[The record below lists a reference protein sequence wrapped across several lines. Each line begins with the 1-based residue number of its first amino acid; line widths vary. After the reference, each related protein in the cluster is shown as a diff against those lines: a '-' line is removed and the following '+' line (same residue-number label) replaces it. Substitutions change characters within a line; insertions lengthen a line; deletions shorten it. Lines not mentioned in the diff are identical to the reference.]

1 MNKLDFEEFKNIS
14 KIHMIGIGGISMSG
28 IAVMLKKSGFEVT
41 GSDSMGSDMVKMLES
56 ENIPV
61 FIGSNPNLVHDA
73 DVVVYTAAINK
84 NTDKEYLE
92 AINLGIPTFE
102 RAPFL
107 GKLLKIYEKPIC
119 IAGMHGKTTTTSM
132 VASALQTAKVNPTV
146 LVGSKL
152 KELNNLNYCIGD
164 NKYFVLES
172 CEYVD
177 SFLNFPGD
185 TAVILNIEE
194 DHLDYFKDLED
205 IKDSF
210 IKFISLIHENGNLVV
225 NIDSENVVDVL
236 NRANDVI
243 CSKNIHVYTYSMENI
258 SSDVYAKN
266 ISLAHNRCYEF
277 DVYNKQELVCHIN
290 LNAPGIHN
298 VSNSLATIAVAIA
311 NNLDISLVKEG
322 LQEFTG
328 ASRRF
333 EYKKTIGENV
343 NVYDDYAHHPTEI
356 ITTLSTAKEKA
367 TGRIIAVF
375 EPHTYTRTIT
385 LFDKFAN
392 AFYDADIVLLADIYA
407 AREKDEGIVSSDMLA
422 ESLVE
427 NGVDAQ
433 NLHTLENIA
442 KHIHDIIKPND
453 IVLTIGAGTITKLSD
468 LL

>member
-14 KIHMIGIGGISMSG
+14 RIHMIGIGGISMSG

-41 GSDSMGSDMVKMLES
+41 GSDSMGSDMVKMLQD

-61 FIGSNPNLVHDA
+61 FIGSNPELIHNA
-73 DVVVYTAAINK
+73 DIVVYTAAINK

-92 AINLGIPTFE
+92 AIKLGIPTYE

-210 IKFISLIHENGNLVV
+210 VKFIALIHHSGNLIV
-225 NIDSENVVDVL
+225 NVDNKNVVDVL
-236 NRANDVI
+236 NMAKDIINEN
-243 CSKNIHVYTYSMENI
+243 NIHVYSYSMENTNCDI
-258 SSDVYAKN
+258 YAKN
-266 ISLAHNRCYEF
+266 ITLADNRCYEF
-277 DVYNKQELVCHIN
+277 DVYNKTELVCHVN

-298 VSNSLATIAVAIA
+298 VSNALATIAVAIS

-322 LQEFTG
+322 LEQFTG

-356 ITTLSTAKEKA
+356 ITTLSTAKEKT

-385 LFDKFAN
+385 LFDKFSN
-392 AFYDADIVLLADIYA
+392 AFYDADIVILADIYA

-422 ESLVE
+422 DALVK
-427 NGVDAQ
+427 NGVNAQ
-433 NLHTLENIA
+433 NLHTLQNIA
-442 KHIHDIIKPND
+442 KYIHEIINPND

>member
-1 MNKLDFEEFKNIS
+1 MNKNDIEEFKNIS

-28 IAVMLKKSGFEVT
+28 LAVMLKKSGFEVT
-41 GSDSMGSDMVKMLES
+41 GSDSMGSDMVRMLEE

-61 FIGSNPNLVHDA
+61 FIGSNPELVHSA

-92 AINLGIPTFE
+92 ALKLNKPIYE

-132 VASALQTAKVNPTV
+132 VASALKTANVDPTV
-146 LVGSKL
+146 LVGSRL
-152 KELNNLNYCIGD
+152 KELDNLNYRIG
-164 NKYFVLES
+164 NNEYFVLES

-177 SFLNFPGD
+177 SFLNFPGH
-185 TAVILNIEE
+185 TSVILNIEE

-210 IKFISLIHENGNLVV
+210 TKFIALTHENGNLIINSDNKNVLDVV
-225 NIDSENVVDVL
+225 NSAQDIINKRNL
-236 NRANDVI
+236 
-243 CSKNIHVYTYSMENI
+243 CVYTYSTHDTNCDI
-258 SSDVYAKN
+258 YAQN
-266 ISLAHNRCYEF
+266 VVLADNKCYEF
-277 DVYNKQELVCHIN
+277 DVYFKGEFICHTN
-290 LNAPGIHN
+290 LNAPGTHN
-298 VSNSLATIAVAIA
+298 VSNALATLAVAIA
-311 NNLDISLVKEG
+311 NNLDIPTIKAG
-322 LQEFTG
+322 LEEFTG

-343 NVYDDYAHHPTEI
+343 NIYDDYAHHPTEI
-356 ITTLSTAKEKA
+356 ITTLATAKEKS

-385 LFDKFAN
+385 LFDKFAS
-392 AFYDADIVLLADIYA
+392 AFYDADIVILADIYA

-422 ESLVE
+422 DAMVK
-427 NGVDAQ
+427 NGINAQ
-433 NLHTLENIA
+433 NLHTLDAIA
-442 KHIHDIIKPND
+442 KHIHEIIKPND

>member
-1 MNKLDFEEFKNIS
+1 MNKNDFEEFKNIS

-28 IAVMLKKSGFEVT
+28 IAVMLKKAGFVVT
-41 GSDSMGSDMVKMLES
+41 GSDSMGSNMVKMLED

-61 FIGSNPNLVHDA
+61 FIGSNPELVHAA
-73 DVVVYTAAINK
+73 DMIVYTAAINK

-92 AINLGIPTFE
+92 AVKLNKPVYE

-132 VASALQTAKVNPTV
+132 VASALQSAGVSPTV
-146 LVGSKL
+146 LVGSRL
-152 KELNNLNYCIGD
+152 KELNNLNYSIG
-164 NKYFVLES
+164 NNEYFVLES

-194 DHLDYFKDLED
+194 DHLDYFKDLDD

-210 IKFISLIHENGNLVV
+210 AKFISLIHENGNLIVNADDKNVMDVV
-225 NIDSENVVDVL
+225 NS
-236 NRANDVI
+236 
-243 CSKNIHVYTYSMENI
+243 SKNIVSDNKLNVYTYSTTNNACNI
-258 SSDVYAKN
+258 YAQN
-266 ISLAHNRCYEF
+266 ITLANHGCYSF
-277 DVYNKQELVCHIN
+277 DVYYNSAFICHIT
-290 LNAPGIHN
+290 LNAPGMHN
-298 VSNSLATIAVAIA
+298 VSNALATLAVAIA
-311 NNLDISLVKEG
+311 NNLPIDLARSG
-322 LQEFTG
+322 LEMFTG

-333 EYKKTIGENV
+333 EYKKTIEKNV
-343 NVYDDYAHHPTEI
+343 EVYDDYAHHPTEI
-356 ITTLSTAKEKA
+356 ITTLSTAKEK
-367 TGRIIAVF
+367 TKGRIIAIF
-375 EPHTYTRTIT
+375 EPHTYSRTIT

-407 AREKDEGIVSSDMLA
+407 AREKDEGVVSSDMLA
-422 ESLVE
+422 EALVK
-427 NGVDAQ
+427 NGVTAK
-433 NLHTLENIA
+433 NLHTLEKIA
-442 KHIHDIIKPND
+442 EYIHEIVEPND

>member
-1 MNKLDFEEFKNIS
+1 MNRNDFEEFKNIH

-28 IAVMLKKSGFEVT
+28 IAVMLKKSGFDVT
-41 GSDSMGSDMVKMLES
+41 GSDSMGSDMVKMLED

-61 FIGSNPNLVHDA
+61 FIGSNPELVHTA
-73 DVVVYTAAINK
+73 DIVVYTAAINK
-84 NTDKEYLE
+84 STDKEYLE
-92 AINLGIPTFE
+92 AIKLGKPAYE

-107 GKLLKIYEKPIC
+107 GKLLKRYEKPIC

-132 VASALQTAKVNPTV
+132 VASALQTAGANPTV
-146 LVGSKL
+146 LVGSRL
-152 KELNNLNYCIGD
+152 KELNNLNYTIGD

-185 TAVILNIEE
+185 TSVILNIEE

-205 IKDSF
+205 ILDSF
-210 IKFISLIHENGNLVV
+210 AKFIGLIHENGNLVV
-225 NIDSENVVDVL
+225 NADNENVLTVL
-236 NRANDVI
+236 EKTKNVI
-243 CSKNIHVYTYSMENI
+243 KERNINVCTYSTSN
-258 SSDVYAKN
+258 SNCNVYAQN
-266 ISLAHNRCYEF
+266 IKLNTNKCYEF
-277 DVYNKQELVCHIN
+277 DVCYDSKPIVHIS

-298 VSNSLATIAVAIA
+298 VSNALATVAVAIM
-311 NNLDISLVKEG
+311 NNLDISLVKSG
-322 LQEFTG
+322 LEEFTG

-356 ITTLSTAKEKA
+356 ITTLSTAKEKS
-367 TGRIIAVF
+367 TGRVIAVF
-375 EPHTYTRTIT
+375 EPHTYSRTIT

-407 AREKDEGIVSSDMLA
+407 AREKDDGTVSSDMLA
-422 ESLVE
+422 EALVK
-427 NGVDAQ
+427 NGVNAK
-433 NLHTLENIA
+433 NLHTLEKIA
-442 KHIHDIIKPND
+442 KYIHEIIMPND
-453 IVLTIGAGTITKLSD
+453 IVLTIGAGTITKLSN

>member
-1 MNKLDFEEFKNIS
+1 MNKNDFEEFKNIS

-28 IAVMLKKSGFEVT
+28 IAVMLKKAGFEVT
-41 GSDSMGSDMVKMLES
+41 GSDSMGSDMVRMLED
-56 ENIPV
+56 ENITV
-61 FIGSNPNLVHDA
+61 FIGSNPELVHSA
-73 DVVVYTAAINK
+73 DIVVYTAAINK
-84 NTDKEYLE
+84 ATDKEYLE
-92 AINLGIPTFE
+92 AVKLNKPVYE

-107 GKLLKIYEKPIC
+107 GKLLRIYEKPIC

-132 VASALQTAKVNPTV
+132 VASALKTAGVDPTV
-146 LVGSKL
+146 LVGSRL
-152 KELNNLNYCIGD
+152 KELDNLNYTIGD

-177 SFLNFPGD
+177 SFLNFPGN

-194 DHLDYFKDLED
+194 DHLDYFKDLDD

-210 IKFISLIHENGNLVV
+210 VKFISLVHENGNLIVNADNENVIDVV
-225 NIDSENVVDVL
+225 NKSE
-236 NRANDVI
+236 DVI
-243 CSKNIHVYTYSMENI
+243 NTKNINVYTYSTTDASCDI
-258 SSDVYAKN
+258 YAKN
-266 ISLAHNRCYEF
+266 ITLADNRCYEF
-277 DVYNKQELVCHIN
+277 DVYNKDSLLCHVN

-298 VSNSLATIAVAIA
+298 VSNGLATIAVAVA
-311 NNLDISLVKEG
+311 NNLNVDTVKEG
-322 LQEFTG
+322 LEEFTG

-356 ITTLSTAKEKA
+356 MTTLKTAKEKA
-367 TGRIIAVF
+367 TGRIIAIF

-422 ESLVE
+422 EALNK
-427 NGVDAQ
+427 NGVDAK
-433 NLHTLENIA
+433 NLHTLQNIA
-442 KHIHDIIKPND
+442 KHIHEIIKPND

>member
-1 MNKLDFEEFKNIS
+1 MNKNDFEEFKNIS

-28 IAVMLKKSGFEVT
+28 IAVMLKKAGFEVT
-41 GSDSMGSDMVKMLES
+41 GSDSMGSDMVTMLEDEGIS
-56 ENIPV
+56 V
-61 FIGSNPNLVHDA
+61 FIGSNPELVHDA
-73 DVVVYTAAINK
+73 DIVVYTAAINK

-92 AINLGIPTFE
+92 ALKLNKQVYE

-132 VASALQTAKVNPTV
+132 VASALKTAGVAPTV
-146 LVGSKL
+146 LVGSRL
-152 KELNNLNYCIGD
+152 KELNNLNYSIGS
-164 NKYFVLES
+164 NEYFVLES

-177 SFLNFPGD
+177 SFLNFPGN

-194 DHLDYFKDLED
+194 DHLDYFKDLDD

-210 IKFISLIHENGNLVV
+210 TKFISLVHKGGNLIVNADNENVMDVV
-225 NIDSENVVDVL
+225 SKSENTL
-236 NRANDVI
+236 INNNLKI
-243 CSKNIHVYTYSMENI
+243 YTYSTKNETCN
-258 SSDVYAKN
+258 VYAKN
-266 ISLAHNRCYEF
+266 IILGSNKCYEF
-277 DVYNKQELVCHIN
+277 DVFYNSALLCHVN

-298 VSNSLATIAVAIA
+298 VSNSLATFAVALA

-322 LQEFTG
+322 LEEFTG

-356 ITTLSTAKEKA
+356 ITTLSTAREKA
-367 TGRIIAVF
+367 SGKVIAVF
-375 EPHTYTRTIT
+375 EPHTYSRTIT

-407 AREKDEGIVSSDMLA
+407 AREKDEGIISSDMLA
-422 ESLVE
+422 DALIK
-427 NGVDAQ
+427 NGVDAI
-433 NLHTLENIA
+433 NLHTLEKIA
-442 KHIHDIIKPND
+442 EHIHKIIEPND

>member
-1 MNKLDFEEFKNIS
+1 MNKNDFEEFKNIS

-28 IAVMLKKSGFEVT
+28 IAVMLKKAGFEVT
-41 GSDSMGSDMVKMLES
+41 GSDSMGSDMVTMLEDEGIS
-56 ENIPV
+56 V
-61 FIGSNPNLVHDA
+61 FIGSNPELVHDA
-73 DVVVYTAAINK
+73 DIVVYTAAINK

-92 AINLGIPTFE
+92 ALKLNKQVYE

-132 VASALQTAKVNPTV
+132 VASALKTAGVNPTV
-146 LVGSKL
+146 LVGSRL
-152 KELNNLNYCIGD
+152 KELNNLNYSIG
-164 NKYFVLES
+164 NNEYFVLES

-177 SFLNFPGD
+177 SFLNFPGN

-194 DHLDYFKDLED
+194 DHLDYFKDLDD

-210 IKFISLIHENGNLVV
+210 TKFISLIHKDGNLIVNADNENVMDVV
-225 NIDSENVVDVL
+225 NK
-236 NRANDVI
+236 A
-243 CSKNIHVYTYSMENI
+243 KNILINNNLKIYTYSTTNEACN
-258 SSDVYAKN
+258 VYAKN
-266 ISLAHNRCYEF
+266 ITLGSNKCYEF
-277 DVYNKQELVCHIN
+277 DVFYNSSLLCHVN

-298 VSNSLATIAVAIA
+298 VSNSLATFAVAVA

-322 LQEFTG
+322 LEAFTG

-356 ITTLSTAKEKA
+356 ITTLSTAREK
-367 TGRIIAVF
+367 TYGKVIAIF
-375 EPHTYTRTIT
+375 EPHTYSRTIT
-385 LFDKFAN
+385 LFDRFAN

-422 ESLVE
+422 DALIK
-427 NGVDAQ
+427 NGVNAT
-433 NLHTLENIA
+433 NLHTLEKIA
-442 KHIHDIIKPND
+442 EHIHKIIEPND

>member
-1 MNKLDFEEFKNIS
+1 MNRNDFEEFKNIVS
-14 KIHMIGIGGISMSG
+14 IHMIGIGGISMSG

-41 GSDSMGSDMVKMLES
+41 GSDSMGSDMVRMLED

-61 FIGSNPNLVHDA
+61 FIGSNPELVHDA
-73 DVVVYTAAINK
+73 DMVVYTAAINK
-84 NTDKEYLE
+84 ATDKEYLE
-92 AINLGIPTFE
+92 ALKLNKPIYE

-132 VASALQTAKVNPTV
+132 VASALKTAGVEPTV
-146 LVGSKL
+146 LVGSRL
-152 KELNNLNYCIGD
+152 KELNNLNYTIGD

-185 TAVILNIEE
+185 TSVILNIEE
-194 DHLDYFKDLED
+194 DHLDYFKDLEN

-210 IKFISLIHENGNLVV
+210 IKFIGLIHENGNLVV
-225 NIDSENVVDVL
+225 NADNENVLDVVE
-236 NRANDVI
+236 RAKDI
-243 CSKNIHVYTYSMENI
+243 IKEKNIHVYTYSTSNDKC
-258 SSDVYAKN
+258 DVYAKN
-266 ISLAHNRCYEF
+266 ITLADNRCYEF
-277 DVYNKQELVCHIN
+277 DVYANSNLLCHIN
-290 LNAPGIHN
+290 LNAPGVHN
-298 VSNSLATIAVAIA
+298 VSNSLATIAVAVA
-311 NNLDISLVKEG
+311 NNLDILLVKEG
-322 LQEFTG
+322 LEEFTG

-333 EYKKTIGENV
+333 EYKKTIGENI

-356 ITTLSTAKEKA
+356 MTTLTTAKEKA
-367 TGRIIAVF
+367 SGRIIAVF

-392 AFYDADIVLLADIYA
+392 AFYDADIVILADIYA

-422 ESLVE
+422 DALVK
-427 NGVDAQ
+427 NGVNAK

-442 KHIHDIIKPND
+442 KHIHEIIEPND
-453 IVLTIGAGTITKLSD
+453 IVLTIGAGTITKLSN

>member
-1 MNKLDFEEFKNIS
+1 MNKNDFEEFKNIS

-56 ENIPV
+56 EAIPV
-61 FIGSNPNLVHDA
+61 FIGSNPELVHDA
-73 DVVVYTAAINK
+73 DIVVYTAAINK
-84 NTDKEYLE
+84 ATDKEYLE
-92 AINLGIPTFE
+92 AVRLNKPVYE

-107 GKLLKIYEKPIC
+107 GKLLKIYQKPIC

-132 VASALQTAKVNPTV
+132 VASALKTAGVNPTV
-146 LVGSKL
+146 LVGSRL
-152 KELNNLNYCIGD
+152 KELDNLNYTIGE

-185 TAVILNIEE
+185 TSVILNIEE

-210 IKFISLIHENGNLVV
+210 IQFISIVHENGNLVI
-225 NIDSENVVDVL
+225 NADNKNVL
-236 NRANDVI
+236 DVI
-243 CSKNIHVYTYSMENI
+243 SR
-258 SSDVYAKN
+258 AKN
-266 ISLAHNRCYEF
+266 IIEDHKLNVYSYSTSDNNCDIYARQITLAENKCYEF
-277 DVYNKQELVCHIN
+277 DVCFKDKVVCHIT
-290 LNAPGIHN
+290 LNAPGFHN
-298 VSNSLATIAVAIA
+298 VSNALATIAVAIA
-311 NNLDISLVKEG
+311 NSLDLTSIKEG
-322 LQEFTG
+322 LEEFTG

-343 NVYDDYAHHPTEI
+343 KVYDDYAHHPTEI
-356 ITTLSTAKEKA
+356 MTTLSTAKEKA
-367 TGRIIAVF
+367 EGKIIAVF
-375 EPHTYTRTIT
+375 EPHTYSRTIT
-385 LFDKFAN
+385 LFDKFAQ

-407 AREKDEGIVSSDMLA
+407 AREKDEGVVSSDMLA
-422 ESLVE
+422 EALVK
-427 NGVDAQ
+427 NGVDAK
-433 NLHTLENIA
+433 NLHTLEEIA
-442 KHIHDIIKPND
+442 KHIHNIIKPND

>member
-1 MNKLDFEEFKNIS
+1 MNKNDFEEFKNIS

-41 GSDSMGSDMVKMLES
+41 GSDSQGSDMVKMLEAES
-56 ENIPV
+56 IPV
-61 FIGSNPNLVHDA
+61 FIGSNPELVHSA
-73 DVVVYTAAINK
+73 DIVVYTAAINK
-84 NTDKEYLE
+84 ATDKEYLE
-92 AINLGIPTFE
+92 AVKLNKPVYE

-107 GKLLKIYEKPIC
+107 GKLLKRYEKPIC

-132 VASALQTAKVNPTV
+132 IASALKVAGVNPTV
-146 LVGSKL
+146 LVGSRL
-152 KELNNLNYCIGD
+152 KELDNLNYTIGD

-194 DHLDYFKDLED
+194 DHLDYFKDLKQ
-205 IKDSF
+205 IKESF
-210 IKFISLIHENGNLVV
+210 VKFISLIHENGNLVI
-225 NIDSENVVDVL
+225 NADNENVLDVV
-236 NRANDVI
+236 NQAKPVI
-243 CSKNIHVYTYSMENI
+243 SKRNIHVYTYSVSRE

-266 ISLAHNRCYEF
+266 IQLSENKCYEF
-277 DVYNKQELVCHIN
+277 DVYFRNNLICHIN

-298 VSNSLATIAVAIA
+298 VSNALATIAVAVA
-311 NNLDISLVKEG
+311 NDLDISCIKEG
-322 LQEFTG
+322 LEEFTG

-356 ITTLSTAKEKA
+356 MTTLSTAKEKA
-367 TGRIIAVF
+367 NGRVIAVF
-375 EPHTYTRTIT
+375 EPHTYSRTIT
-385 LFDKFAN
+385 LFDKFKE

-407 AREKDEGIVSSDMLA
+407 AREKDEGIISSDMLA
-422 ESLVE
+422 RALVQ
-427 NGVDAQ
+427 NGVNAK
-433 NLHTLENIA
+433 NLHTLDNIA
-442 KHIHDIIKPND
+442 KHIHEIIEPND